1 MRNANAGGLGD
12 ETEIESGLSG
22 MRAWGRSQFLNFR
35 AGRARETFNDGRN
48 QMLRVVEPML
58 QDLLWRWRIYGE
70 RLMQGER

>member
-1 MRNANAGGLGD
+1 
-12 ETEIESGLSG
+12 
-22 MRAWGRSQFLNFR
+22 MRAWGRSQFGNVR